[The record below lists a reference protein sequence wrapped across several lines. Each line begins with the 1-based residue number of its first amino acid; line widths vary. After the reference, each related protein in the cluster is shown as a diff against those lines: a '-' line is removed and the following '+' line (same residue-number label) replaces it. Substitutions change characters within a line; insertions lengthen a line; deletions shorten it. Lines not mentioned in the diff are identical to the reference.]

1 MNTPGKGVGI
11 KKEYIW
17 LCAAIFL
24 ILGAGLGYLGYEYNK
39 VKGELDDLSSSP
51 LVQEEKLVTETLEK
65 LAKHAI
71 LPEGQLPSIAEIQ
84 DVDTLK
90 EGNLFYAD
98 AKNGNLLIVYQTKA
112 FIYDT
117 ENDLIV
123 NIGPV
128 FLQSPETTEEK

>member
-1 MNTPGKGVGI
+1 METPEKGVGI

-17 LCAAIFL
+17 LCVAIFL
-24 ILGAGLGYLGYEYNK
+24 ILAAGLGYLGYEYNE

-51 LVQEEKLVTETLEK
+51 LVQEEKLASETLEK

-71 LPEGQLPSIAEIQ
+71 LPENQVPSIAEIQ
-84 DVDTLK
+84 DVDVLK

-98 AKNGNLLIVYQTKA
+98 AQNGNLLVVYQTKA
-112 FIYDT
+112 FIYDI